1 MSAQRSRE
9 SNVGIAGSGMPT
21 RDMLSRSSTRK
32 VLARASNVE
41 CFDRNICL
49 SQVFA
54 CGTFR
59 SLRSSDRR
67 NSLVKGVFVCMP
79 THVLRACKQAFQAN
93 KKNKFNFKKISWTLH
108 ELFSFDLQA
117 AHFQLIRL
125 QLIRLNV
132 DSSETCEPCQS
143 N

>member
-1 MSAQRSRE
+1 
-9 SNVGIAGSGMPT
+9 
-21 RDMLSRSSTRK
+21 MLSHSSMRK
-32 VLARASNVE
+32 VLARAS
-41 CFDRNICL
+41 DRRICL

-59 SLRSSDRR
+59 FLRGLDKR
-67 NSLVKGVFVCMP
+67 NSSMRRVFVCIP
-79 THVLRACKQAFQAN
+79 THVLRACKQAFRAN

-108 ELFSFDLQA
+108 ELFRFDLQA

-132 DSSETCEPCQS
+132 
-143 N
+143 